1 MGRLIGSVGLA
12 PGSDEGTDLTTK
24 GDLHGYSSSNTR
36 IPISTNNFSLLC
48 DSAQALGLKWA
59 ASSTS
64 VLSQSGDILYA
75 SGANTLARLAK
86 GSNDEVL
93 TLKSGLPSWE
103 ASSGGGAFTLIETK
117 TLGSDATS
125 MTITLDPVVS
135 PPNAV
140 YVTFSGEWDDAQDL
154 GIQLN
159 GLDSDYIQYG
169 AIYKPSALSAI
180 AQTGEDHAELV
191 DNNIS
196 SDESGWASG
205 LYRANPVTELI
216 EGTSIG
222 GGNTG
227 WVSVSI
233 QNTTASQSSIDEVKI
248 APFSSANIR
257 AGSIMSVYKLSG
269 S

>member
-12 PGSDEGTDLTTK
+12 PSSDSGFDLDTK
-24 GDLHGYSSSNTR
+24 GQIHGYSSTQFALDVGTANQGL
-36 IPISTNNFSLLC
+36 IV
-48 DSAQALGLKWA
+48 DSSATAGIKWG

-64 VLSQSGDILYA
+64 VLSATGDILYA

-103 ASSGGGAFTLIETK
+103 ASGGGGAFTLIETK